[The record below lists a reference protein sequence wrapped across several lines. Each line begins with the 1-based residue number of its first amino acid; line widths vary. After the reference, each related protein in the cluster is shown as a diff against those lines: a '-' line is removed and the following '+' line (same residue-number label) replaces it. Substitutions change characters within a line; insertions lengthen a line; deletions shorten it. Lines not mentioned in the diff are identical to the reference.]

1 MSNLCSNSPKPSWFR
16 LYECREALSDLE
28 NDAPSVPE
36 LARQAGISTFHFIRQ
51 FEALFG
57 VTPRQYRI
65 QTRLDRAKHL
75 LSAGELSVTEVCFA
89 VGMSSLGSFSK
100 LFAAR
105 FGMSPTEYKAQSR
118 HRITG
123 CMDLMTA
130 AYSSASLKS

>member
-1 MSNLCSNSPKPSWFR
+1 VLG
-16 LYECREALSDLE
+16 DLDK
-28 NDAPSVPE
+28 DAPSVPE

-65 QTRLDRAKHL
+65 QARLDRAKHL
-75 LSAGELSVTEVCFA
+75 LSEGERSVTEVCFA

-105 FGMSPTEYKAQSR
+105 FGLSPTEYKAKSR
-118 HRITG
+118 HRITA
-123 CMDLMTA
+123 CMELMTA
-130 AYSSASLKS
+130 AYSKSLKS

>member
-1 MSNLCSNSPKPSWFR
+1 VLG
-16 LYECREALSDLE
+16 DLD
-28 NDAPSVPE
+28 NDAPSVRE

-65 QTRLDRAKHL
+65 QARLDRAKHL
-75 LSAGELSVTEVCFA
+75 LSEGELSVTDVCFA

-105 FGMSPTEYKAQSR
+105 FGLSPTEYKVQSR
-118 HRITG
+118 HRITA
-123 CMDLMTA
+123 CMDLMAA
-130 AYSSASLKS
+130 AYSTSLKS

>member
-1 MSNLCSNSPKPSWFR
+1 MLG
-16 LYECREALSDLE
+16 DLD
-28 NDAPSVPE
+28 NDAPSVRE

-65 QTRLDRAKHL
+65 QARLDRAKHL
-75 LSAGELSVTEVCFA
+75 LSEGELSVTDVCFA

-105 FGMSPTEYKAQSR
+105 FGLSPTEYKVQSR
-118 HRITG
+118 HRITA
-123 CMDLMTA
+123 CMDLMAA
-130 AYSSASLKS
+130 AYSTSLKS